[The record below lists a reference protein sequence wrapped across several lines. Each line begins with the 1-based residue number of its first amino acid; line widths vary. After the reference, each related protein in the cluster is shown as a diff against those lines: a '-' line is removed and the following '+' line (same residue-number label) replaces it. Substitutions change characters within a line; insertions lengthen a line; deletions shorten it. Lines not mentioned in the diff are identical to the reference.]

1 MEPEK
6 CSKLK
11 KRNHARC
18 ISRKGHTLEIKEK
31 FSSQIILMK
40 HLRGE
45 FLQEQPTQDVI
56 DPSFVSGWPDVCSVL
71 NDPFTKLWERQDLS
85 LDNVH
90 LIYFQWKASK
100 KDLARKT
107 IKAIDDGKI
116 YFRVDLGTFL
126 QMPIFPFLSLVQY
139 DYCVPSIYVCIC
151 ALFPELVRS
160 NMITVCICLCICALF
175 PELVRFSMI
184 NLRPAVFGGQ

>member
-31 FSSQIILMK
+31 FSSQIILMN

-56 DPSFVSGWPDVCSVL
+56 DPSFVSDWPDVCSVL
-71 NDPFTKLWERQDLS
+71 NDPFTKLWVRQDLS

-90 LIYFQWKASK
+90 CIHFRLKAYK
-100 KDLARKT
+100 QDLAQKT
-107 IKAIDDGKI
+107 KPAMLQTLTSEKT
-116 YFRVDLGTFL
+116 YFCSCDCPF
-126 QMPIFPFLSLVQY
+126 FP
-139 DYCVPSIYVCIC
+139 
-151 ALFPELVRS
+151 
-160 NMITVCICLCICALF
+160 
-175 PELVRFSMI
+175 
-184 NLRPAVFGGQ
+184 

>member
-11 KRNHARC
+11 KRNYARC

-31 FSSQIILMK
+31 DIPNNFDD

-56 DPSFVSGWPDVCSVL
+56 DPSFVSDWPDVCSVL

-90 LIYFQWKASK
+90 LIYFQWMVSK

-107 IKAIDDGKI
+107 IKASDDAKI
-116 YFRVDLGTFL
+116 YFRVDLCTFL
-126 QMPIFPFLSLVQY
+126 QLPIFPFLSLIG
-139 DYCVPSIYVCIC
+139 PI
-151 ALFPELVRS
+151 
-160 NMITVCICLCICALF
+160 
-175 PELVRFSMI
+175 
-184 NLRPAVFGGQ
+184 

>member
-1 MEPEK
+1 MNH
-6 CSKLK
+6 LK
-11 KRNHARC
+11 
-18 ISRKGHTLEIKEK
+18 
-31 FSSQIILMK
+31 
-40 HLRGE
+40 GE

-90 LIYFQWKASK
+90 LIYFQWMVSK

-107 IKAIDDGKI
+107 IKASDDAKI
-116 YFRVDLGTFL
+116 YFRVDLCTFL
-126 QMPIFPFLSLVQY
+126 QLPIFPFLSLVQY
-139 DYCVPSIYVCIC
+139 DYCVPSSICIYVCIC

-160 NMITVCICLCICALF
+160 NMITVCICICALF
-175 PELVRFSMI
+175 SELVWSNMI